1 MDDEADEVLMA
12 RIAEGQELAFQLLM
26 RRHLQRSLAIARRMS
41 LGAADAEDIV
51 QEAWLRVW
59 TTAAR
64 WRPTA
69 AFKTWLYRVL
79 VNLCLDRRRR
89 RTHTALDAIAEP
101 ADDSPDATAS
111 IEASET
117 ARLVAAAIAELPE
130 RQRAALVLSYYEG
143 LSNAECATVLDATV
157 AGVEALLVRA
167 RRALRAR
174 LQAQLAR

>member
-1 MDDEADEVLMA
+1 ME
-12 RIAEGQELAFQLLM
+12 
-26 RRHLQRSLAIARRMS
+26 STS
-41 LGAADAEDIV
+41 
-51 QEAWLRVW
+51 
-59 TTAAR
+59 AAR

-111 IEASET
+111 IEATET

>member
-1 MDDEADEVLMA
+1 MA
-12 RIAEGQELAFQLLM
+12 RIAEGHELAFQLLM
-26 RRHLQRSLAIARRMS
+26 RR
-41 LGAADAEDIV
+41 LGAADAEDVV

-89 RTHTALDAIAEP
+89 RDHAALDGIAEP
-101 ADDSPDATAS
+101 ADDAPDATMT
-111 IEASET
+111 IEATET
-117 ARLVAAAIAELPE
+117 ARIVAAAIAELPE

-167 RRALRAR
+167 RRALRVSLQSQIAR
-174 LQAQLAR
+174 

>member
-12 RIAEGQELAFQLLM
+12 RIADGQ
-26 RRHLQRSLAIARRMS
+26 
-41 LGAADAEDIV
+41 DVV

-89 RTHTALDAIAEP
+89 RVHTALDAIPEP

-111 IEASET
+111 IEATET